1 MMAMIQ
7 EVNNARRNSIRVGR
21 VVLYLVR
28 TLPTFCR
35 FRLSA
40 SGVITDAPR
49 YGIASFQPGP
59 RARILHASL
68 VPETKIHD
76 MLMMQAPSQG
86 FLLLRP
92 TQHVMLKLIC
102 AVCRTCFSRL
112 QMMNLGSR
120 DVD

>member
-1 MMAMIQ
+1 MMTMIQ
-7 EVNNARRNSIRVGR
+7 EVYNARRNSIRVGR

-59 RARILHASL
+59 RTRILHASWD
-68 VPETKIHD
+68 PRRRSMT
-76 MLMMQAPSQG
+76 S
-86 FLLLRP
+86 
-92 TQHVMLKLIC
+92 
-102 AVCRTCFSRL
+102 
-112 QMMNLGSR
+112 
-120 DVD
+120 